1 MAETGRV
8 ALHQPAGSRLVGFL
22 SVVIRWWA
30 LLGGII
36 IAALAVMTAAS
47 AASNLA
53 FGRPFPPDYE
63 LVKHFVAI
71 AIFAF
76 LPYCQL
82 TGANVTVDIFT
93 DRMGE
98 RGKAATAV
106 VASLLAVAF
115 SLLLLKQM
123 SAGFASYVRYPEV
136 TPVLRLPLWT
146 AFPFMLFSLAL
157 LLAAALI
164 TLHQSW
170 RGMRGLP
177 PTFVAASP
185 SSLE

>member
-1 MAETGRV
+1 MGETGRA
-8 ALHQPAGSRLVGFL
+8 ALHQPTGSRLVGIL

-30 LLGGII
+30 LFGGII
-36 IAALAVMTAAS
+36 VAGLAVMTAAS
-47 AASNLA
+47 AISNLA
-53 FGRPFPPDYE
+53 VGRPFPPDYE

-93 DRMGE
+93 ERMGE
-98 RGKAATAV
+98 RGKAATAAL
-106 VASLLAVAF
+106 ASLLAVGF
-115 SLLLLKQM
+115 SVLLLKQM

-146 AFPFMLFSLAL
+146 AFPFILFSLAL
-157 LLAAALI
+157 LLAASLI

-170 RGMRGLP
+170 RGVRGLP
-177 PTFVAASP
+177 PTFVPAAP
-185 SSLE
+185 PPLE